1 MLFYSGS
8 NQKLIIFI
16 KCFFF
21 KFFSSN
27 YRELDHEE
35 KRDHEII
42 LTLTDGH
49 LGEGR
54 YITQSLLILVEDAN
68 DNPPVFSPPQI
79 SVEVAEHVSN
89 LVLATLSASDLDS
102 GAFGQVREP
111 SKLFI
116 CISLYLS
123 ETSEWFENYIIF

>member
-1 MLFYSGS
+1 MFLFFY
-8 NQKLIIFI
+8 FT
-16 KCFFF
+16 
-21 KFFSSN
+21 

-68 DNPPVFSPPQI
+68 DNPPVFSTPQI

-89 LVLATLSASDLDS
+89 LVLATLSASDIDS

-111 SKLFI
+111 
-116 CISLYLS
+116 C
-123 ETSEWFENYIIF
+123 